1 MASLACLGYVRG
13 TGSVA
18 VILRLCAVADNEQL
32 YVFKQSA
39 ACPKTFAVV
48 AVDLVERFLDIH
60 TPAFQ
65 FHMHKRQAVHQY
77 RHIVT
82 VFPYTSLRR
91 VLVDY
96 LQRIIVDVFL
106 VYQVNVLHRSIIAH
120 QQLNVVLLYDDSL
133 FHNAVIAVGNLVGK
147 ERLPFIVGKFIIV

>member
-120 QQLNVVLLYDDSL
+120 QQLYVCLLYTSPSPRDT
-133 FHNAVIAVGNLVGK
+133 
-147 ERLPFIVGKFIIV
+147 R